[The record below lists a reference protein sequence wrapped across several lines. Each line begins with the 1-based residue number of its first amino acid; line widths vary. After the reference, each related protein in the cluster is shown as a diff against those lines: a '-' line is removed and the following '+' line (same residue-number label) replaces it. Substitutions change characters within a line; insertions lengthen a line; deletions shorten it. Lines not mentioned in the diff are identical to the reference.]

1 MSDMS
6 QARRMI
12 GVGIVLMVFGVAAA
26 FTISCTNYQIAVNE
40 VPENQTSD
48 GYLITYENLSQDQKR
63 VFERAV
69 DDEGA
74 YVDANST
81 RFNFRQVQYSD
92 AYYSLSTPPN
102 NCLFA
107 NAVRL
112 LGLVLLVSG
121 VLLAIIGRHRYR
133 EAQQ

>member
-12 GVGIVLMVFGVAAA
+12 GVGIVLIVVGVVAA
-26 FTISCTNYQIAVNE
+26 FTVSCSNYQVSVNE
-40 VPENQTSD
+40 ISENRTSE
-48 GYLITYENLSQDQKR
+48 GYLIEYENLTQDQQR
-63 VFERAV
+63 VFDRAV
-69 DDEGA
+69 DNEGS
-74 YVDANST
+74 YVRANST
-81 RFNFRQVQYSD
+81 RFNFRQIQHAD

-121 VLLAIIGRHRYR
+121 VLLAIIGRDRYNK
-133 EAQQ
+133 AT